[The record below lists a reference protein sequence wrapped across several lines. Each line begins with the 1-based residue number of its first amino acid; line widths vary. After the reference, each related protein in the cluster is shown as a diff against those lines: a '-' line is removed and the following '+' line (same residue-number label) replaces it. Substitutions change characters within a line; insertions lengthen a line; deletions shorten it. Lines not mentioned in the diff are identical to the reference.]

1 VENNMQTSLPATVP
15 VRELMS
21 LSPPEKLA
29 VIGALWDSMSDTSVP
44 IPDWQ
49 ADELARRE
57 NADAANTEP
66 TVTWD
71 EAKQMARAAHAQPR
85 SA

>member
-1 VENNMQTSLPATVP
+1 MQTSLPSSVP
-15 VRELMS
+15 ASELLS
-21 LSPPEKLA
+21 LSVEERLA
-29 VIGALWDSMSDTSVP
+29 VIGVLWDSLDASGSVP

-49 ADELARRE
+49 AEELKRRE
-57 NADAANTEP
+57 AADAANSEP
-66 TVTWD
+66 TVTWE